1 MGVGRSRCDVFSV
14 GRDCVACACLR
25 YWLLPALIVRGVVCS
40 LRFEEDHTTG
50 ASFASVLKR
59 ISLTQTQA
67 ALCFLKLFSPLCA
80 SSISTPC
87 WAALFTPTAVTTN
100 IAPYV
105 L

>member
-1 MGVGRSRCDVFSV
+1 MCFQLVVIVWRVR
-14 GRDCVACACLR
+14 LR

-67 ALCFLKLFSPLCA
+67 ALCFLKLFSRPA
-80 SSISTPC
+80 GSSRR
-87 WAALFTPTAVTTN
+87 
-100 IAPYV
+100 
-105 L
+105 